1 MIKLKRQSFI
11 FALFVASF
19 LCRTTTITLD
29 SEECGVYNG
38 MKCFEQNRFAFY
50 SLIFLFFAIYVW
62 NERNERMIFY
72 VVEALICLVILGN
85 DLIFYYSYLDPI
97 VGDSFQFNEYGQL
110 MLVLL
115 GTTVFSIAVNVYLF
129 LKYKGEQWF
138 I

>member
-38 MKCFEQNRFAFY
+38 MKCFEQNRFVFY

-72 VVEALICLVILGN
+72 VIEALICLVILGN
-85 DLIFYYSYLDPI
+85 DLIFYYSYLDPF

-115 GTTVFSIAVNVYLF
+115 GTTVFSIAVNVYIL

-138 I
+138 V

>member
-19 LCRTTTITLD
+19 LCRTTTITI
-29 SEECGVYNG
+29 SYEESGIYNG
-38 MKCFEQNRFAFY
+38 LMCFEQNRFAFY
-50 SLIFLFFAIYVW
+50 SLIFLLLAIHVW
-62 NERNERMIFY
+62 NERNEKVIFY
-72 VVEALICLVILGN
+72 VIQALICLVILGN
-85 DLIFYYSYLDPI
+85 DLIFYYSYLDPL

-115 GTTVFSIAVNVYLF
+115 GTTVFSIAVNVYIL

-138 I
+138 V